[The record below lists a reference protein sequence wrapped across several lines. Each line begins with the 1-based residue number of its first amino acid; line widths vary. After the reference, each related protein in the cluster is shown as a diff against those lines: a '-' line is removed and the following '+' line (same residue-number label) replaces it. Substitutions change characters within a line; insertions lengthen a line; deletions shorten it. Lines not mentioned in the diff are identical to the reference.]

1 MPFNYTSI
9 QVHSEGENGSETT
22 TKNTIKIHNNKGV
35 KRIEKYSNGKLL
47 KKADK
52 KLSEEEILN
61 ISKRKF
67 MPGLFNDCISRNC
80 RKTRKNMNTLSN
92 MSKIHKTRTKRIA
105 HKRH

>member
-22 TKNTIKIHNNKGV
+22 TKNTIKIHNNKGI

-47 KKADK
+47 KRGDK
-52 KLSEEEILN
+52 KLSEEEVLN

-67 MPGLFNDCISRNC
+67 MPGLFNDCISHNC
-80 RKTRKNMNTLSN
+80 KKTNKTRKNLSN